1 MRNGRTQEYVARR
14 EIIIAGGA
22 LSSPGLLQ
30 RSGVGP
36 AALLQK
42 LGIPLV
48 FDAPEVGQSLIEH
61 RAILMSWKLGKP
73 LSQNPS
79 FGGWRLLRSVGQYF
93 FSRSGPMAAAAGPFQ
108 IPFNGSFGLLLVSL
122 ILFILS
128 VVGIGLM
135 ISAISATQQQAILG
149 AFAIGVPS
157 VLMSGFAPP
166 AETHPLLERKSVV

>member
-1 MRNGRTQEYVARR
+1 MRNGKTQEYVARR

-73 LSQNPS
+73 LLQNPS

-93 FSRSGPMAAAAGPFQ
+93 FSRSGPMAAATSAG
-108 IPFNGSFGLLLVSL
+108 GTWLTSL
-122 ILFILS
+122 RS
-128 VVGIGLM
+128 EERRVG
-135 ISAISATQQQAILG
+135 QEC
-149 AFAIGVPS
+149 
-157 VLMSGFAPP
+157 VL
-166 AETHPLLERKSVV
+166 T